1 MASPVTVSV
10 ADGAQTPHIVK
21 VSKHSVA
28 SPVTVSVADGAQTPH
43 IVKVSKHSV
52 ASPVTVSVASG
63 AQTPHIVKVSN
74 TVWLHLSLC
83 QWLTALRPHTLSR

>member
-28 SPVTVSVADGAQTPH
+28 SLDMA
-43 IVKVSKHSV
+43 SV
-52 ASPVTVSVASG
+52 ASALLSHWLPCPVPSWVPAIIGTWG
-63 AQTPHIVKVSN
+63 
-74 TVWLHLSLC
+74 
-83 QWLTALRPHTLSR
+83 